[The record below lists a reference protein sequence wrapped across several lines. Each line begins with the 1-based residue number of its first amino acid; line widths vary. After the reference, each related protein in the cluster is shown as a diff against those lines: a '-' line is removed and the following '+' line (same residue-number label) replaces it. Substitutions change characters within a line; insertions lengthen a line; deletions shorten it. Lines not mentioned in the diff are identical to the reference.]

1 MNLKNNMASLNTF
14 LSIKNIYE
22 AMLLFN
28 TIHSSL
34 RKSQYSDANSTP
46 LPSLKTKCKLSNYN
60 PKLYQPLESVVI
72 SL

>member
-1 MNLKNNMASLNTF
+1 MNLKNNMTSLNTF

-34 RKSQYSDANSTP
+34 RKSQYSDATP

-60 PKLYQPLESVVI
+60 PKLYHPLESVVI